1 MTGFMPQFRDFCTR
15 RLALLLCGLSLT
27 VTACQRPDAGA
38 VQLKAVE
45 PLPQDADIKV
55 YTNQNPANTFTDRY
69 LNRSRFGDDL
79 EQVIITAINSASQSI
94 DVAVQELRLPGIAKA
109 LQEKQQQGIKIRIV
123 IENNYRK
130 PDSEYTAAELEA
142 LPDRNRNRIL
152 EGRQLIDRNHD
163 GQLSDAEIAQN
174 DALLMVT
181 QAQIPL
187 LDDTADGSKGSD
199 LMHHK
204 FVVIDGKRTIV
215 TTANFTISDMVGDF
229 GAVASRGNPNSLLD
243 IQSPELAA
251 AFLEE
256 FNLLWGDG
264 PGGRVKSRFG
274 TKKPYRPA
282 KAITIGNSKIH
293 LQFSPSP
300 GAIPWEQTTNGL
312 IASQIKT
319 AKESIDLALFV
330 FSDQALVNAIEPLHN
345 NGVKTRA
352 LIDSGF
358 IYRPYSDGLDMLG
371 VTLDPGCKHTASNH
385 IWAKPAELVGTPR
398 LPPGDLLHH
407 KFGVIDHKMV
417 IVGSHNWTDAAN
429 RGNDEVLLTI
439 ENPTIAAHYQ
449 REFDRLAE
457 GAFFG
462 IPPAIQKKV
471 EAETCKPQVSGVTTD
486 GKVNLNTA
494 TIEEL
499 DKLPGIGKK
508 TAQRII
514 ESRPVGSI
522 DDLDRIPGISKK
534 TLKKLESQVTW

>member
-1 MTGFMPQFRDFCTR
+1 MTGFMPQFNRSRTIR
-15 RLALLLCGLSLT
+15 MALLLCGLSLM
-27 VTACQRPDAGA
+27 TACRRPDAGA

-69 LNRSRFGDDL
+69 LSRSRFGDDL
-79 EQVIITAINSASQSI
+79 EQVIIEAINSASQSI
-94 DVAVQELRLPGIAKA
+94 DIAVQELRLPGIAKA
-109 LQEKQQQGIKIRIV
+109 LQEKQSQGIKIRIV
-123 IENNYRK
+123 IENTYRK
-130 PDSEYTAAELEA
+130 PDSAYTAAELEA

-163 GQLSDAEIAQN
+163 GQLSDDEIAQN
-174 DALLMVT
+174 DALIMVSNS
-181 QAQIPL
+181 QIPL

-215 TTANFTISDMVGDF
+215 TSANFTISDMVGDF
-229 GAVASRGNPNSLLD
+229 GAVASRGNPNTLLD

-251 AFLEE
+251 AFQEE
-256 FNLLWGDG
+256 FNLLWGNG
-264 PGGRVKSRFG
+264 PGSRTSRFG
-274 TKKPYRPA
+274 SKKPYRPA
-282 KAITIGNSKIH
+282 KAIVIGNSKIH
-293 LQFSPSP
+293 LQFSPSQ
-300 GAIPWEQTTNGL
+300 ASIPWEQTTNGL

-319 AKESIDLALFV
+319 AKESIALALFV
-330 FSDQALVNAIEPLHN
+330 FSDQNLVNTIEPLHN

-358 IYRPYSDGLDMLG
+358 IYRPYSEGLDMLG
-371 VTLDPGCKHTASNH
+371 VALTPDCKREASNRP
-385 IWAKPAELVGTPR
+385 WANPAQLIGTPR

-407 KFGVIDHKMV
+407 KFGVIDHKTV
-417 IVGSHNWTDAAN
+417 IVGSHNWTEAAN

-462 IPPAIQKKV
+462 LPPAIQKKINAQTC
-471 EAETCKPQVSGVTTD
+471 EAQASGVTTD
-486 GKVNLNTA
+486 GKINLNTA

-499 DKLPGIGKK
+499 DSLPGIGKK

-514 ESRPVGSI
+514 EHRPVGSI
-522 DDLDRIPGISKK
+522 EDLKKIPGIKAK
-534 TLKKLESQVTW
+534 TIDKIAPQIEL

>member
-1 MTGFMPQFRDFCTR
+1 MSRFMPQFTR
-15 RLALLLCGLSLT
+15 SRTACIALLLGGLSLM
-27 VTACQRPDAGA
+27 TACQKPDASA

-79 EQVIITAINSASQSI
+79 EQVIIEAINSASQSI
-94 DVAVQELRLPGIAKA
+94 DIAVQELRLPGIAKA
-109 LQEKQQQGIKIRIV
+109 LQEKQSQGIKIRVV
-123 IENNYRK
+123 IENTYRK
-130 PDSEYTAAELEA
+130 PDSVYTAAELEA
-142 LPDRNRNRIL
+142 LPDRNRHRIL

-163 GQLSDAEIAQN
+163 GQLSDEEIAQN
-174 DALLMVT
+174 DALIMV
-181 QAQIPL
+181 ANSQIPL

-215 TTANFTISDMVGDF
+215 TTANFTTSDMVGDF

-243 IQSPELAA
+243 IPSPELAA

-264 PGGRVKSRFG
+264 PGGKPDSRFG
-274 TKKPYRPA
+274 VKKPHRAA
-282 KAITIGNSKIH
+282 KVMTIGNSKVTV
-293 LQFSPSP
+293 QFSPSAS
-300 GAIPWEQTTNGL
+300 AIPWEQTTNGL
-312 IASQIKT
+312 IAAQMPQ

-330 FSDQALVNAIEPLHN
+330 FSDQELVNAIEPLHN

-352 LIDSGF
+352 LIDAGF

-371 VTLDPGCKHTASNH
+371 VTLDPSCKHTASNH

-417 IVGSHNWTDAAN
+417 IVGSHNWTDSAN
-429 RGNDEVLLTI
+429 RGNDEVLLII

-471 EAETCKPQVSGVTTD
+471 EAQTCAPQASGVTSD
-486 GKVNLNTA
+486 GKINLNTA

-499 DKLPGIGKK
+499 DTLPGIGKK

-514 ESRPVGSI
+514 DNRPVGSI
-522 DDLDRIPGISKK
+522 EDLDRIPGISKK

>member
-1 MTGFMPQFRDFCTR
+1 MPQFSRPRTR
-15 RLALLLCGLSLT
+15 RMALLLCGLSLA
-27 VTACQRPDAGA
+27 VTACRKPDAGA
-38 VQLKAVE
+38 VQLKGME

-69 LNRSRFGDDL
+69 RQQSRFGDDL
-79 EQVIITAINSASQSI
+79 EQVIIEAINSASQSI
-94 DVAVQELRLPGIAKA
+94 DIAVQELRLPGIAKA
-109 LQEKQQQGIKIRIV
+109 LQEKQNQGIKIRVV
-123 IENNYRK
+123 IENTYRK
-130 PDSEYTAAELEA
+130 PDSAYTAAELEA

-163 GQLSDAEIAQN
+163 GQLSDEEIAQN
-174 DALLMVT
+174 DALIMVT

-215 TTANFTISDMVGDF
+215 TSANFTISDMVGDF
-229 GAVASRGNPNSLLD
+229 GAIASRGNPNTLLD
-243 IQSPELAA
+243 IQSPELAT

-264 PGGRVKSRFG
+264 PGGRTKSRFG
-274 TKKPYRPA
+274 SKKPYRPA

-300 GAIPWEQTTNGL
+300 ANIPWEQTTNGL
-312 IASQIKT
+312 IASQIKQ

-330 FSDQALVNAIEPLHN
+330 FSDQNLVNTIEPLHN

-358 IYRPYSDGLDMLG
+358 IYRPYSEALDMLG
-371 VTLDPGCKHTASNH
+371 VALTPDCKREASNH
-385 IWAKPAELVGTPR
+385 PWAKPAQLIGTPR

-407 KFGVIDHKMV
+407 KFGVIDQKMV
-417 IVGSHNWTDAAN
+417 IVGSHNWTEAAN

-449 REFDRLAE
+449 REFDRVAE

-462 IPPAIQKKV
+462 LPPAIKKKID
-471 EAETCKPQVSGVTTD
+471 AQTCQPQASGVTSD
-486 GKVNLNTA
+486 GKINLNTA

-499 DKLPGIGKK
+499 DTLPGIGKK

-514 ESRPVGSI
+514 ENRPVGSI
-522 DDLDRIPGISKK
+522 DDLDKIPGISNK
-534 TLKKLESQVTW
+534 TLKKLEAQVTW

>member
-1 MTGFMPQFRDFCTR
+1 MPPFPQSSTVCM
-15 RLALLLCGLSLT
+15 ALLLGGLSLL
-27 VTACQRPDAGA
+27 TACHNPDAGA
-38 VQLKAVE
+38 VKLKAME
-45 PLPQDADIKV
+45 LLPQDEAIKV

-79 EQVIITAINSASQSI
+79 EQVMIAAINSASQSI
-94 DVAVQELRLPGIAKA
+94 DIAVQELRLPGIAKV
-109 LQEKQQQGIKIRIV
+109 LQEKQKQGIKIRIV
-123 IENNYRK
+123 IENTYRK

-152 EGRQLIDRNHD
+152 EGRQLVDRNQD
-163 GQLSDAEIAQN
+163 GQLSDEEIAQN
-174 DALLMVT
+174 DALVMIA

-215 TTANFTISDMVGDF
+215 TSANFTISDMVGDF
-229 GAVASRGNPNSLLD
+229 GAVASRGNPNTLLD

-256 FNLLWGDG
+256 FNILWGDG
-264 PGGRVKSRFG
+264 PGGRAKSRFG
-274 TKKPYRPA
+274 SKKPYRPA
-282 KAITIGNSKIH
+282 KAIVIGNSKIH

-300 GAIPWEQTTNGL
+300 AAIPWEQTTNGL
-312 IASQIKT
+312 IASQIKQ

-330 FSDQALVNAIEPLHN
+330 FSDQNLVNTIEPLHN

-358 IYRPYSDGLDMLG
+358 IYRPYSEALDMLG
-371 VTLDPGCKHTASNH
+371 VALTPDCKREAKNRP
-385 IWAKPAELVGTPR
+385 WAKPAQLIGTPR

-407 KFGVIDHKMV
+407 KFGVIDRKTV
-417 IVGSHNWTDAAN
+417 ILGSHNWTEAAN

-462 IPPAIQKKV
+462 LPPAIQKKI
-471 EAETCKPQVSGVTTD
+471 AAQTCKAEASGVTSD
-486 GKVNLNTA
+486 GKINLNTA
-494 TIEEL
+494 TIAEL
-499 DKLPGIGKK
+499 DTLPGIGKK

-514 ESRPVGSI
+514 EHRPVESI
-522 DDLDRIPGISKK
+522 ADLKKIPGIKAK
-534 TLKKLESQVTW
+534 MIDQIAPQIEL

>member
-1 MTGFMPQFRDFCTR
+1 MLPFSRSSTVCM
-15 RLALLLCGLSLT
+15 ALLLGGLSLLS
-27 VTACQRPDAGA
+27 ACQKPDAGA
-38 VQLKAVE
+38 VQLKAME
-45 PLPQDADIKV
+45 PLPQDEAIKV
-55 YTNQNPANTFTDRY
+55 YTNQNPANTFADRY

-79 EQVIITAINSASQSI
+79 EQVIIAAINSASQSI
-94 DVAVQELRLPGIAKA
+94 DIAVQELRLPGIANA
-109 LQEKQQQGIKIRIV
+109 LQDKQKQGIKIRVV
-123 IENNYRK
+123 IENTYRK
-130 PDSEYTAAELEA
+130 SDSDYTAAELEA

-152 EGRQLIDRNHD
+152 EGRQLIDRNRD
-163 GQLSDAEIAQN
+163 GQLSDDEIAQN
-174 DALLMVT
+174 DALTILS

-215 TTANFTISDMVGDF
+215 TSANFTISDMVGDF
-229 GAVASRGNPNSLLD
+229 GAVASRGNPNTLLD

-264 PGGRVKSRFG
+264 PGGRTKSRFG
-274 TKKPYRPA
+274 SKKPYRPA
-282 KAITIGNSKIH
+282 KAIVIGNSKIH

-300 GAIPWEQTTNGL
+300 ASIPWEQTTNGL
-312 IASQIKT
+312 IASQITT

-330 FSDQALVNAIEPLHN
+330 FSDQNLVNTIESLHN

-358 IYRPYSDGLDMLG
+358 IYRPYSEGLDMLG
-371 VTLDPGCKHTASNH
+371 VALTPDCKREASNRP
-385 IWAKPAELVGTPR
+385 WAKPAQLIGAPR

-407 KFGVIDHKMV
+407 KFGVIDQKTV
-417 IVGSHNWTDAAN
+417 IVGSHNWTEAAN

-462 IPPAIQKKV
+462 LPPAIQKKI
-471 EAETCKPQVSGVTTD
+471 AAQTCKAEASGVTPD
-486 GKVNLNTA
+486 GKINLNTA
-494 TIEEL
+494 TIAEL
-499 DKLPGIGKK
+499 DTLPGIGKK

-514 ESRPVGSI
+514 EHRPVGSI
-522 DDLDRIPGISKK
+522 DDLKKIPGIKANTIDK
-534 TLKKLESQVTW
+534 IAPQIEL

>member
-1 MTGFMPQFRDFCTR
+1 MTGFMPQFR
-15 RLALLLCGLSLT
+15 RLYIVLIALLLGGVGLTLT
-27 VTACQRPDAGA
+27 TCRKPDAGA
-38 VQLKAVE
+38 VKLKAVE
-45 PLPQDADIKV
+45 ALPQDADIKV

-79 EQVIITAINSASQSI
+79 EQVIIAAINSASQSI
-94 DVAVQELRLPGIAKA
+94 DIAVQELRLPGIAKA
-109 LQEKQQQGIKIRIV
+109 LQEKQQQGIKIRVV
-123 IENNYRK
+123 IENTYHK
-130 PDSEYTAAELEA
+130 PDSAYTAAELEA

-152 EGRQLIDRNHD
+152 EGRQLIDRDKD
-163 GQLSDAEIAQN
+163 GQLSDDEIAQN
-174 DALLMVT
+174 DALIMLA

-274 TKKPYRPA
+274 VKKPYRPA

-293 LQFSPSP
+293 LQFSPSQ
-300 GAIPWEQTTNGL
+300 ASIPWEQTTNGL
-312 IASQIKT
+312 IASQITT

-330 FSDQALVNAIEPLHN
+330 FSDQNLVNTIEPLHN

-358 IYRPYSDGLDMLG
+358 IYRPYSEALDILG
-371 VTLDPGCKHTASNH
+371 VTIAPDCKREAKNH
-385 IWAKPAELVGTPR
+385 PWAKPAELIGTPR

-407 KFGVIDHKMV
+407 KFGVIDHKTV
-417 IVGSHNWTDAAN
+417 IVGSHNWTEAAN

-462 IPPAIQKKV
+462 LPPAIQKKV
-471 EAETCKPQVSGVTTD
+471 NTQTCAPQASGVTSD
-486 GKVNLNTA
+486 GKINLNTA

-499 DKLPGIGKK
+499 DTLPGIGKK

-522 DDLDRIPGISKK
+522 EDLKKIPGIKAK
-534 TLKKLESQVTW
+534 TIEKITPQIEL